1 MAKRAVPNGSKS
13 NAPSIQAKI
22 RAAKAVALRLEGKT
36 FPEIARELKYNSQ
49 QAAYDAVMRT
59 LKATQREPADELR
72 KLELERLDVMWPIHF
87 LNAQAGD
94 VQALTACMKVM
105 ERRAMLLGLNA
116 PVKVDS
122 KTEVTSKD
130 GVLVIGPVMSESDWE
145 QAAKQQQATLTQDN
159 D

>member
-1 MAKRAVPNGSKS
+1 MGKRAVPNGSKS

-36 FPEIARELKYNSQ
+36 FPEIAKELKYNSQ

-122 KTEVTSKD
+122 KTELTGKD
-130 GVLVIGPVMSESDWE
+130 GVLVISPVMSECDWE
-145 QAAKQQQATLTQDN
+145 AAAKQQQSELTQDN

>member
-1 MAKRAVPNGSKS
+1 MAKRSPVTGKKS
-13 NAPSIQAKI
+13 SAATIQARIK
-22 RAAKAVALRLEGKT
+22 ATKAVNLRLEGKT
-36 FPEIARELKYNSQ
+36 FPEIAKELGYNSQ

-59 LKATQREPADELR
+59 LKAMQREPADELR
-72 KLELERLDVMWPIHF
+72 TLELERLDSIWPIHY

-122 KTEVTSKD
+122 KTEISGKD
-130 GVLVIGPVMSESDWE
+130 GVLVISPVMSESDWE
-145 QAAKQQQATLTQDN
+145 TAAKQQQAELTQDN

>member
-1 MAKRAVPNGSKS
+1 MAKRTVPNGSKS

-59 LKATQREPADELR
+59 LKATQREPSDELR

-94 VQALTACMKVM
+94 VQALAACMKVM
-105 ERRAMLLGLNA
+105 ERRALLLGLNA

-122 KTEVTSKD
+122 KTEVTSKE
-130 GVLVIGPVMSESDWE
+130 GVLVIGPVMSEGDWE
-145 QAAKQQQATLTQDN
+145 AAAKQQQSELTQD